1 MKLSIVATLY
11 QSEPYIAEFYRRSV
25 AAAEGVCSDFEIIL
39 VNDGSPDGSLAR
51 AIEIQKAD
59 VRVCVIDL
67 SRNFGHHK
75 AMMTGLE
82 AASGSLVFLIDSDL
96 EEPPELVSE
105 FWAKMQETGCDV
117 VFGMQTKRRGGAF
130 DRISGDVFYHI
141 FNKISDI
148 KVPANMVTARLMSRR
163 YVQSLLLHRERE
175 IFLGGLWAATGY
187 DQLAVPISKSHKGR
201 SSYSTLGRFS
211 LALTSITS
219 FSSRPLIAAMLLG
232 GAISF
237 TSVLVIIYLI
247 AQNLSGEVVAG
258 WTSILASV
266 WLLGGLTIFFI
277 GAVGV
282 YVAKIFIEV
291 KQRPYTIVRQ
301 RYSAAEAGQPVPTN
315 QIAGTNSDKDGIS
328 KTSNTS
334 QRNHDERP

>member
-11 QSEPYIAEFYRRSV
+11 QSELYLAEFYRRSV
-25 AAAEGVCSDFEIIL
+25 AAAEAICSDFEIIL
-39 VNDGSPDGSLAR
+39 VNDGSPDDCLAR
-51 AIEIQKAD
+51 SIEIQKKD
-59 VRVCVIDL
+59 PRVCVIDL

-96 EEPPELVSE
+96 EEPPELLLE
-105 FWAKMQETGCDV
+105 FIEKMRQTGCDV
-117 VFGMQTKRRGGAF
+117 IFGVQAKRRGSAF
-130 DRISGDVFYHI
+130 ERMSGETFYRL
-141 FNKISDI
+141 FNKISNVKI
-148 KVPANMVTARLMSRR
+148 PPNMVTARLMTRR

-175 IFLGGLWAATGY
+175 LFLDGLWAATGY
-187 DQLAVPISKSHKGR
+187 DQLAVPISKSHKGQ
-201 SSYSTLGRFS
+201 SSYSTLERFS

-237 TSVLVIIYLI
+237 ISFLVIVYLI
-247 AQNLSGEVVAG
+247 VQNLSGEVVAG
-258 WTSILASV
+258 WTSTLASI
-266 WLLGGLTIFFI
+266 WLLGGLTIFFV

-291 KQRPYTIVRQ
+291 KQRPYTIVREKYASTTDVNGEQ
-301 RYSAAEAGQPVPTN
+301 VVTIGPDK
-315 QIAGTNSDKDGIS
+315 IATDRNS
-328 KTSNTS
+328 SNLD
-334 QRNHDERP
+334 RHA